1 MPGCGKSTLGRRL
14 AKIRGMSFVDTD
26 TLIERAEKK
35 SLQDIVNRR
44 GVRYLRQLESH
55 VLSNMTV
62 ENTVI
67 ATGGSAVYSHAA
79 MRHLGANGVVVYLQ
93 ISLTTLVQRVDNV
106 SRRGLAKMKSH
117 SLPRLYSDR
126 VDLYH
131 ANADIIMPND
141 RPMSAL
147 SMGALGLQIDDFF
160 DV

>member
-1 MPGCGKSTLGRRL
+1 MLSRTNVVLIGMPGCGKSTLGRRL

-93 ISLTTLVQRVDNV
+93 ISLTTLVQRASNKSETVRMVLTPEPSQDMKPMV
-106 SRRGLAKMKSH
+106 HSSRSEGMLAGL
-117 SLPRLYSDR
+117 
-126 VDLYH
+126 
-131 ANADIIMPND
+131 
-141 RPMSAL
+141 
-147 SMGALGLQIDDFF
+147 
-160 DV
+160 